1 MICIL
6 NVLKIYHLD
15 LVKFFPAP
23 GLTWQAALKKT
34 EVRLELLTDVDVLL
48 MFERGIR
55 GKICH
60 GIH

>member
-15 LVKFFPAP
+15 LAKFFSAP
-23 GLTWQAALKKT
+23 GLTWQAALKKI

-48 MFERGIR
+48 MVERGIR

-60 GIH
+60 GIR

>member
-6 NVLKIYHLD
+6 NVLKIYHLH
-15 LVKFFPAP
+15 LVKFFSAP
-23 GLTWQAALKKT
+23 GLTWQAALKKI

-48 MFERGIR
+48 MVERGIR

>member
-15 LVKFFPAP
+15 LVKFFSVP
-23 GLTWQAALKKT
+23 GLTWQAALKKI

-48 MFERGIR
+48 MVERGIR